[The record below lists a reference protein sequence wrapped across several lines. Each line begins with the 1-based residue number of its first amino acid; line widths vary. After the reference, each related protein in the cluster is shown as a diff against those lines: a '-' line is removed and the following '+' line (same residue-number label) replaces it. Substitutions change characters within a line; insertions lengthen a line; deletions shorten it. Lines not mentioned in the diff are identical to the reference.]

1 MKKLFFAV
9 FVLLFGVIGEV
20 EAQTYK
26 FYSTDFAY
34 KAKSD
39 YGYWSDWSDWEPS
52 HCLVTISLDRDVIN
66 IYSPSPQEFDV
77 YDYRGESEDRS
88 GGSTLEL
95 ACVDQDGL
103 RCTIRLR
110 VQEDSTP
117 QLYVDYNNVMYVYCL
132 EYRN

>member
-1 MKKLFFAV
+1 MKKFYFTVLF
-9 FVLLFGVIGEV
+9 LLFGLIGSV

-26 FYSTDFAY
+26 FYSTDFAIKY
-34 KAKSD
+34 KTD
-39 YGYWSDWSDWEPS
+39 RGYWSDWSEWKSS

-77 YDYRGESEDRS
+77 YDNRGVSEDRS

-103 RCTIRLR
+103 RCSIRLR
-110 VQEDSTP
+110 VQDDNTP
-117 QLYVDYNNVMYVYCL
+117 QLYVDYNDVMYVYCL
-132 EYRN
+132 ETRN